1 MSQAIAKTNNTFPAM
16 LEKYGAEIARA
27 LPKHMSGDR
36 LARIALT
43 EFRKAPK
50 LANCDPRSVFAAVI
64 MASQLG
70 LEPGING
77 QSYLIPYGTEC
88 QFVPGW
94 KGLIELVNRT
104 GRATAWT
111 GAVFEGDEFEWELG
125 DRPFVRHRPCGE
137 DAPEKLTH
145 VYAIGRINGIEFPHI
160 DVWKIEKIWRHRD
173 RHNKVGQRHYSYR
186 HPEMY
191 ARKIPLLQVIKY
203 LPSSI
208 ELNAALEMNQAADRG
223 AQRLVDPITVIDG
236 TYAPPPYSDDDVPQD
251 AAQSDSVQQP
261 KATQALKDRLKQS
274 VPPAPADMN
283 PETGELLDPLADL
296 LLLVNEAA
304 DRDEL
309 TAIWPE
315 VETLSGEPRK
325 RAEAA
330 FGEREKALGVKT

>member
-1 MSQAIAKTNNTFPAM
+1 MSQAIAKPNNTFPAM

-27 LPKHMSGDR
+27 LPKHMNGDR

-77 QSYLIPYGTEC
+77 QSYLIPYGAEC

-94 KGLIELVNRT
+94 KGLIDLVNRT

-137 DAPEKLTH
+137 DAPEKMTH
-145 VYAIGRINGIEFPHI
+145 VYAVGRINGIEVPI
-160 DVWKIEKIWRHRD
+160 IEVWRIEKVWRHRD
-173 RHNKVGQRHYSYR
+173 RYNKVGKNHYSYR

-191 ARKIPLLQVIKY
+191 ARKVPLLQVLKY

-208 ELNAALEMNQAADRG
+208 ELNAALEMNYAAERG
-223 AQRLVDPITVIDG
+223 PQRLVDPISVIDG
-236 TYAPPPYSDDDVPQD
+236 TYAPPVYEEESAEVETPVNNGS
-251 AAQSDSVQQP
+251 
-261 KATQALKDRLKQS
+261 ATAALKDRLQQA
-274 VPPAPADMN
+274 APAAPPDMN
-283 PETGELLDPLADL
+283 PETGEVSDPLADL
-296 LLLVNEAA
+296 LLLVGEAA
-304 DRDEL
+304 SQEEL
-309 TAIWPE
+309 DAILPE
-315 VETLSGEPRK
+315 IDKLGGKLRSRADAAWKARK
-325 RAEAA
+325 DV
-330 FGEREKALGVKT
+330 LGANKK

>member
-1 MSQAIAKTNNTFPAM
+1 MSQAIAKANTFPAM

-36 LARIALT
+36 LARIAMT

-77 QSYLIPYGTEC
+77 QSYLIPYGAEC
-88 QFVPGW
+88 QFIPGW
-94 KGLIELVNRT
+94 KGLVDLVNRT

-137 DAPEKLTH
+137 DAPEKMTH
-145 VYAIGRINGIEFPHI
+145 VYAVGRINGIEVPII
-160 DVWKIEKIWRHRD
+160 DVWRIEKVWRHRD
-173 RHNKVGQRHYSYR
+173 RYNKVGKSHYSYR

-191 ARKIPLLQVIKY
+191 ARKVPLMQVLKY

-208 ELNAALEMNQAADRG
+208 EMNATLEMNYAADRG
-223 AQRLVDPITVIDG
+223 TQRLVDPITVING
-236 TYAPPPYSDDDVPQD
+236 TYAPPVYEEEPAEVEAPVNNGS
-251 AAQSDSVQQP
+251 
-261 KATQALKDRLKQS
+261 ATAALKDRLHQA
-274 VPPAPADMN
+274 APAAPPDMN
-283 PETGELLDPLADL
+283 PETGEVSDPLADML
-296 LLLVNEAA
+296 LLIGESATQEELDAILPELDKLVGKQRSRADAA
-304 DRDEL
+304 WK
-309 TAIWPE
+309 A
-315 VETLSGEPRK
+315 RK
-325 RAEAA
+325 DV
-330 FGEREKALGVKT
+330 LGAKK